1 MGGTRQEGSRRCY
14 NKSMRHKETPMN
26 DTNTS
31 TAQSNEEWI
40 AYYDQ
45 HAEVI
50 DDDILDACDE
60 QFGIDVDTLVTAADL
75 PDAYFVAAARA
86 YAARQA

>member
-1 MGGTRQEGSRRCY
+1 
-14 NKSMRHKETPMN
+14 MN
-26 DTNTS
+26 SSNTS
-31 TAQSNEEWI
+31 LAQTKEWL

-60 QFGIDVDTLVTAADL
+60 QFGIDVDTLESATVL
-75 PDAYFVAAARA
+75 PDAYFITAARKH
-86 YAARQA
+86 AARQP

>member
-1 MGGTRQEGSRRCY
+1 
-14 NKSMRHKETPMN
+14 MN
-26 DTNTS
+26 SSNTS
-31 TAQSNEEWI
+31 LAQTKEWL

-60 QFGIDVDTLVTAADL
+60 QFGIDVDTLESASDL

-86 YAARQA
+86 YAARQV